1 MAKTASDL
9 LTSIKR
15 RGQNPSDGGQT
26 LTDDDILAMASDEI
40 ENVIAPRLHGN
51 RGWYQAV
58 SKSYTLTSSRS
69 YRIPTRAIGASIVSV
84 EVNDAGSSNE
94 SDYRFLPLQHP
105 LQSKRAISEG
115 YYIYGNNI
123 VLLDSAPSAGL
134 MRVKYLLNISR
145 LYTKTNTVASVTAT
159 TIVLT
164 ALNSFDGSAPFDVDV
179 CYADSPYEV
188 FTQDLTVTS
197 ISLSGGVL
205 KVLNVASTTGIVAGM
220 LVYDAGKTNRP
231 QLPDALHDYLAQRSL
246 LRIAEAL
253 GHQEDAKAYLQKLSD
268 MEAAFDRQTSP
279 RARGDAKAIISDDRL
294 IDWRF

>member
-26 LTDDDILAMASDEI
+26 LTDADILEMASDEL
-40 ENVIAPRLHGN
+40 ENIIAPRLHGN

-69 YRIPTRAIGASIVSV
+69 YRIPTRAVGAAIISV

-123 VLLDSAPSAGL
+123 VLISDTPSSGVL
-134 MRVKYLLNISR
+134 RVKYLLNISR
-145 LYTKTNTVASVTAT
+145 LYSKTNTITVVGATTVTIAATVDLTSTAT
-159 TIVLT
+159 
-164 ALNSFDGSAPFDVDV
+164 GSLVDI
-179 CYADSPYEV
+179 CYPDSPYEV
-188 FTQDLTVTS
+188 FAQDVALTAGTS
-197 ISLSGGVL
+197 GTSVHLVPP
-205 KVLNVASTTGIVAGM
+205 TGTLVGM
-220 LVYDAGKTNRP
+220 LIYDAGFTNRP

-253 GHQEDAKAYLQKLSD
+253 GHAEDAKAYGQKLGD
-268 MEAAFDRQTSP
+268 MEVAFDRQTSP